1 MASTREGLVVEARI
15 LTRCCFEN
23 SLWIGGLAGHGD
35 EFVRAMFDDEAR
47 SRKVRGEF
55 ILREAYELDEKV
67 EQRLRAQLRDINKR
81 SPRTNRSAQKT
92 WRKTVCCGMLTLS
105 TANYLQMRVIP
116 RFRR

>member
-1 MASTREGLVVEARI
+1 M
-15 LTRCCFEN
+15 
-23 SLWIGGLAGHGD
+23 WIGGLAAQGD

-81 SPRTNRSAQKT
+81 
-92 WRKTVCCGMLTLS
+92 
-105 TANYLQMRVIP
+105 
-116 RFRR
+116 